1 MPTAAMGIHQ
11 PVCLLEDG
19 FGMLDERLV
28 MLHKRPLPALRD
40 ICCGRPSQRAL
51 QGDEQASCVHARAEP
66 APFGSAP
73 ADRETHSCVVAS
85 SLLLLSPQVTD
96 CSWKARPNE
105 EGCL

>member
-1 MPTAAMGIHQ
+1 MPTPAMGIHQ

-28 MLHKRPLPALRD
+28 MLHKRIQQPLMAINIQISR
-40 ICCGRPSQRAL
+40 
-51 QGDEQASCVHARAEP
+51 DEQASCVHARAEP

-105 EGCL
+105 EGCLA